1 MITRLRQIFKPR
13 EKRTLAQGDPEKRAL
28 TLKDD
33 EGWQDLLGIS
43 TRAGVTVTRET
54 ALGVPAALRAVT
66 LLSGAVAS
74 LPLKVYRRTPEGRE
88 PAENSEIYRL
98 LHKAPNPMQTPF
110 TFKELVMNH
119 LLLNGNFYA
128 YIDRTRAGLSLWP
141 IDPQRVVVEQ
151 DQETGVI
158 TYKVH
163 TAKGVQELQPW
174 SVLHVLGITLDGIRG
189 ISPVTLTR
197 ESLGGAIAELRH
209 GQSFF
214 KNSANLSGVLQHPGH
229 LGKEAA
235 ENLRDSWREKYTGPD
250 NVGRVAIL
258 EEGMTFQ
265 ATSLSNKDSQW
276 LESRQVTVLDISRIF
291 GVPPALLGHL
301 EKASY
306 SSQEA
311 QNLEFLTHS
320 LRPWLTRI
328 EQAFERSLITD
339 ENLYCEFTTGDLLR
353 TDQKSRYE
361 AYRVGLSAGFLS
373 VNEVRRLENLPEV
386 EGGDELFRPLNM
398 ALLSEVAKESETTN
412 E

>member
-1 MITRLRQIFKPR
+1 
-13 EKRTLAQGDPEKRAL
+13 
-28 TLKDD
+28 
-33 EGWQDLLGIS
+33 
-43 TRAGVTVTRET
+43 
-54 ALGVPAALRAVT
+54 
-66 LLSGAVAS
+66 
-74 LPLKVYRRTPEGRE
+74 
-88 PAENSEIYRL
+88 
-98 LHKAPNPMQTPF
+98 
-110 TFKELVMNH
+110 
-119 LLLNGNFYA
+119 
-128 YIDRTRAGLSLWP
+128 
-141 IDPQRVVVEQ
+141 
-151 DQETGVI
+151 
-158 TYKVH
+158 
-163 TAKGVQELQPW
+163 
-174 SVLHVLGITLDGIRG
+174 
-189 ISPVTLTR
+189 
-197 ESLGGAIAELRH
+197 
-209 GQSFF
+209 
-214 KNSANLSGVLQHPGH
+214 
-229 LGKEAA
+229 
-235 ENLRDSWREKYTGPD
+235 LRDSWREKYTGPD

-328 EQAFERSLITD
+328 EQALERSLITD
-339 ENLYCEFTTGDLLR
+339 ESLYCEFTTGDLLR

-398 ALLSEVAKESETTN
+398 ALLSGATKESETAN